1 MRKLE
6 GSEKEFFEEKQKDA
20 LIHFPSFK
28 KQFRKKFEWSIPVTA
43 RYQIFSR
50 QTYFYFFSEQRYIFG
65 DFVREFQQEVGTAL
79 FFFQIGARDMI
90 KLSPATDDIVWCN
103 GMHLCCK
110 SNRPL
115 PSVDIEDVIIQQLEW
130 RDIERLKGRCGKLKC
145 SIIYEVETYI
155 QESEKFPLKG
165 QKVEV
170 PECDICGICTSFNI
184 NTQEVII
191 KTEDDSRI
199 RISLDAIK
207 RSLEE
212 KKKLLDQQK
221 DKKER

>member
-1 MRKLE
+1 
-6 GSEKEFFEEKQKDA
+6 
-20 LIHFPSFK
+20 
-28 KQFRKKFEWSIPVTA
+28 
-43 RYQIFSR
+43 
-50 QTYFYFFSEQRYIFG
+50 
-65 DFVREFQQEVGTAL
+65 
-79 FFFQIGARDMI
+79 
-90 KLSPATDDIVWCN
+90 
-103 GMHLCCK
+103 
-110 SNRPL
+110 
-115 PSVDIEDVIIQQLEW
+115 
-130 RDIERLKGRCGKLKC
+130 
-145 SIIYEVETYI
+145 
-155 QESEKFPLKG
+155 LKG